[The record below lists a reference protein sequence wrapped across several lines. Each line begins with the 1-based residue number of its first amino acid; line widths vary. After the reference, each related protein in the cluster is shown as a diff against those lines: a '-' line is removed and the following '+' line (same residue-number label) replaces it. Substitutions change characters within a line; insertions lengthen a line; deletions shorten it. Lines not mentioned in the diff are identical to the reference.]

1 MVSVKVEALQKKA
14 QSVRIIELSETLMRW
29 AQDSTVVSNLET
41 LGEDCVF
48 SSWRVLIFLLVL
60 LTEQ

>member
-29 AQDSTVVSNLET
+29 AQNSTVVANLEK
-41 LGEDCVF
+41 LGKPKLKE
-48 SSWRVLIFLLVL
+48 LVCFCGRL
-60 LTEQ
+60 